1 MAANETHDLKKF
13 IKKQDFRS
21 LARSHLSDAKR
32 CMAEKDD
39 RHLYYAALE
48 LRKCMEAVIYEVSKA
63 YSDDL
68 PVEDYSTW
76 QPGRLLAML
85 IEIDPMADKTGELRM
100 AREGPDEPKVWRSLG
115 TDKRLQL
122 SEIKN
127 NYDALGSFLHTLTI
141 HQLWKG
147 KSHKVDRLKSRCEV
161 LIERIDEVLSA
172 RLWNF
177 NLNNTATLDCGNC
190 GEPIKRRLG
199 RLTGPSTP
207 GDADSIV
214 VNCFHCPASYKLSLT
229 DEGGV
234 LWEEELED
242 VKCPQEGCDHTICI
256 WKRDVRG
263 GVKVKCRGCEK
274 VSIFGLGIWA
284 LDEAEI
290 EED

>member
-1 MAANETHDLKKF
+1 MVEKETTDLKKF

-21 LARSHLSDAKR
+21 LARSHLADAKR
-32 CMAEKDD
+32 CMAEEDD

-48 LRKCMEAVIYEVSKA
+48 LRKCMEALIYEVSKS

-100 AREGPDEPKVWRSLG
+100 AREGDEEPKVWRSLG

-127 NYDALGSFLHTLTI
+127 NYDALGSYLHILTI

-147 KSHKVDRLKSRCEV
+147 KSQKVDRLKSRCEALV
-161 LIERIDEVLSA
+161 ERIDEVLSA

-177 NLNNTATLDCGNC
+177 NLNNTATLNCGNC

-199 RLTGPSTP
+199 RLKGPSTP

-214 VNCFHCPASYKLSLT
+214 VNCFHCPASYKLSLA

-234 LWEEELED
+234 FWEEELED
-242 VKCPQEGCDHTICI
+242 VGCPHEGCENTMGV

-263 GVKVKCRGCEK
+263 GVKVKCRGCGK
-274 VSIFGLGIWA
+274 VSMFGLGIWA
-284 LDEAEI
+284 LNEAEI
-290 EED
+290 EKD